1 MVEIK
6 LLENSDEMTQVE
18 DLQRIVWPGSETD
31 VVPGH
36 ILLTFA
42 HNGGFVLGA
51 FDGGVLQGMLFGF
64 PGIYFTPDGP
74 RPKHCSHQM
83 GVHPDSRDKGIGFLL
98 KRAQWQIVR
107 KQGLDRITW
116 TYDPLLSRNG
126 HLNIGRLG
134 AVCNT
139 YIDDLYGSMRDGL
152 NAGLPSD
159 RFQVDWWVNTRR
171 VNGCMSSN
179 PVPGLKLSDYR
190 AANAQILYQVTSK
203 GTYFQP
209 AGDME
214 IPAANLLL
222 AEIPSDFISL
232 KADNFELARTWRIF
246 TRNIFVTCFS
256 AGYIVTDFIVE
267 KDGGRQRSY
276 YVLTNGDAMLNT
288 FS

>member
-1 MVEIK
+1 MAEIK
-6 LLENSDEMTQVE
+6 LLENSDEMTRVE

-51 FDGGVLQGMLFGF
+51 FEENELLGMLFGF
-64 PGIYFTPDGP
+64 PGIYFTADGP

-83 GVHPDSRDKGIGFLL
+83 GVHPQARDKGIGYAL

-171 VNGCMSSN
+171 VQGCMSTN
-179 PVPGLKLSDYR
+179 PARGVKLSDYL
-190 AANAQILYQVTSK
+190 AANAQILYPVGTK
-203 GTYFQP
+203 GIYSQP
-209 AGDME
+209 AEEMQS
-214 IPAANLLL
+214 PAANLLL

-232 KADNFELARTWRIF
+232 KNDDFELARSWKIF
-246 TRNIFVTCFS
+246 TRHVFVTCFS

-267 KDGGRQRSY
+267 QDGGRQRSF